1 MEYTY
6 LRTQSDLQG
15 LSTIL
20 LDLVRSELR
29 EWKYAAEMEISFDDI
44 LDIVMFLRDADVR
57 LPLDF
62 KEELKVTWKT
72 MGAYE

>member
-1 MEYTY
+1 
-6 LRTQSDLQG
+6 
-15 LSTIL
+15 
-20 LDLVRSELR
+20 
-29 EWKYAAEMEISFDDI
+29 